1 MRSKFFYSCFG
12 NLFEH
17 YDTALSS
24 FLTPLLAPL
33 LFPHQDPVVALI
45 LAYGLQPVGMLA
57 RPLGSYVFG
66 YIGDHYGRGTALF
79 GSLCGMAFVSLLLA
93 CSPTYAQVGW
103 FAPLLFCVHRAL
115 QNFFVA
121 GETMGGAIFL
131 LEQTPEKKQDVWSG
145 WYGASA
151 MGGHLFAASGIF
163 ILHYYAWTENGWRL
177 LYLLGCATA
186 LFGCLIRRAAP
197 CPSPLQELPP
207 KNTTDFNNYTQAFF
221 PLLVCSGF
229 AKATYGASV
238 VVMQGLLPLIS
249 SVSAAEAAAMNT
261 YLLCVDFALFPLFGW
276 TASLFSRQ
284 KQMLGSCLSIVLLS
298 GPLFH
303 LLAGASFWL
312 VFAIRIIFIALG
324 VAFCAPFY
332 AWAQQLVPAEHR
344 YQFLSLGESLG
355 NQILGGPTAAL
366 AIGCFHTTGSSFSA
380 AWYWMALGIAT
391 CFSLVVYPFKV
402 NLRLRMLSSP

>member
-1 MRSKFFYSCFG
+1 
-12 NLFEH
+12 
-17 YDTALSS
+17 
-24 FLTPLLAPL
+24 
-33 LFPHQDPVVALI
+33 
-45 LAYGLQPVGMLA
+45 
-57 RPLGSYVFG
+57 
-66 YIGDHYGRGTALF
+66 
-79 GSLCGMAFVSLLLA
+79 
-93 CSPTYAQVGW
+93 
-103 FAPLLFCVHRAL
+103 
-115 QNFFVA
+115 
-121 GETMGGAIFL
+121 MGGAIFL